1 MVQDRYV
8 GDIGDFSN
16 NGLLRAIC
24 GTPEKRVAGLKLGV
38 IEYFNEPTSANS
50 GKGDG
55 GKIEYLKFSKNNDSA
70 YLECD
75 EVLYRNLQKRVGKSL
90 VCKNELK
97 IDPDKAREL
106 LPVDERYHCAL
117 VNPYQ
122 RVEWVKSAIMKID
135 DANIVFVNPDMG
147 IATSIMCK
155 KANANQKRSTEH
167 IYIDELQ
174 EINDSNKSLIIYQH
188 VAQGTGTVEKLTDTT
203 VARLRQE
210 LQLGPAQK
218 VWVFRWHRVS
228 SRLYF
233 VVARNQDH
241 KDLIEARLKV
251 FRESQWF
258 KKGHFSKVIV

>member
-8 GDIGDFSN
+8 GDIGDFAN
-16 NGLLRAIC
+16 HGLLRAIC
-24 GTPEKRVAGLKLGV
+24 GTPEARVDGLKLGV

-50 GKGDG
+50 EKGDG

-75 EVLYRNLQKRVGKSL
+75 KALYRKLQKRVGGNL

-117 VNPYQ
+117 VKTHQ
-122 RVEWVKSAIMKID
+122 RVEWVTSAIKKTD
-135 DANIVFVNPDMG
+135 DANIVFVNPDKG
-147 IATSIMCK
+147 IATQIMCK
-155 KANANQKRSTEH
+155 KANDSPNKKRSTEH

-188 VAQGTGTVEKLTDTT
+188 VAQGTGTVKELTRTT

-210 LQLGPAQK
+210 LQLQQ
-218 VWVFRWHRVS
+218 VWVFRWHRIS

-233 VVARNQDH
+233 VVARTQEH
-241 KDLIEARLKV
+241 SDLIDGRLNG
-251 FRESQWF
+251 FRVSPWF
-258 KKGHFSKVIV
+258 KKGHFTEVRV